1 MAFYM
6 LDALEK
12 QIVYVKHL
20 KKTNE
25 LTGVKRVIV
34 YYIYAQ
40 LLDGIREKRFRVSR
54 YYDTQTAR
62 IDFFS
67 IQVRKDL
74 MYVDTIYRS
83 SKRIR
88 AFKFEEEDRECLIKA
103 IESAVKLVGLEF
115 EEVKDF
121 SAYKNFKVYLTNEEG
136 VT

>member
-1 MAFYM
+1 MVFYM
-6 LDALEK
+6 LDALKK

-62 IDFFS
+62 IDLFS
-67 IQVRKDL
+67 IQVRRDL
-74 MYVDTIYRS
+74 MYVDTIYHS

-103 IESAVKLVGLEF
+103 IECAVKLVGIEID
-115 EEVKDF
+115 EVKDY
-121 SAYKNFKVYLTNEEG
+121 STYRNFKIYLIKKKG

>member
-12 QIVYVKHL
+12 QIVYAKHL

-40 LLDGIREKRFRVSR
+40 LLDGIREKRFRVPC
-54 YYDTQTAR
+54 YYNTKAVR
-62 IDFFS
+62 IDLFS
-67 IQVRKDL
+67 IQVRRDL
-74 MYVDTIYRS
+74 MYVDTIYHS

-103 IESAVKLVGLEF
+103 IECAVKLVGIEI
-115 EEVKDF
+115 EEVKDY
-121 SAYKNFKVYLTNEEG
+121 STYRKFKIYLIKKKG

>member
-12 QIVYVKHL
+12 QIVYAKHL

-25 LTGVKRVIV
+25 LTGIERVIV